1 MIRHFS
7 TILPF
12 FIIASAFP
20 LRAQEGTWSVSA
32 STGIV
37 VLTLKDV
44 EGDNRRDVELWY
56 LNENIPIGNFQPL
69 DYALGFAAS
78 GSYRFDRD
86 IALTFGVTTFR
97 KEVATSYHGSEASL
111 EMRRVVGTTDFKFG
125 LAYYLPRSFQ
135 DIESYFLVE
144 LGSMRTR
151 ATADA
156 FGTRTEKNADST
168 ITLITYDSQGVYE
181 KTKLVV
187 TAGFGAT
194 SRLFSNVFMKLE
206 GIYKFAKIGKIDG
219 TLTSFG
225 APVPHTTSIDFD
237 YSSFFIS
244 LGFGMVF

>member
-1 MIRHFS
+1 MKRRAHKLFS
-7 TILPF
+7 LLILT
-12 FIIASAFP
+12 SAFP
-20 LRAQEGTWSVSA
+20 LSAQEGTWTLSG

-44 EGDNRRDVELWY
+44 EGDNRRDVELWN
-56 LNENIPIGNFQPL
+56 LLEKIPIGNFQPL
-69 DYALGFAAS
+69 DYAMGYAAS

-86 IALTFGVTTFR
+86 IALTFSVTNFR
-97 KEVATSYHGSEASL
+97 KEVATSYRGSEASL
-111 EMRRVVGTTDFKFG
+111 EMRRTVGTTDFKLG

-144 LGSMRTR
+144 LGSMMTR

-156 FGTRTEKNADST
+156 FGTRTAKNADST
-168 ITLITYDSQGVYE
+168 LTLITYDSQGVYE

-237 YSSFFIS
+237 YSCFFIT
-244 LGFGMVF
+244 LGFGMEF

>member
-1 MIRHFS
+1 MNQ
-7 TILPF
+7 TLKALMLLLP
-12 FIIASAFP
+12 AS
-20 LRAQEGTWSVSA
+20 LSLHAQEGTWTLSG
-32 STGIV
+32 STGVV

-44 EGDNRRDVELWY
+44 EGDNRRDVELWNLY
-56 LNENIPIGNFQPL
+56 EKIPIGDFQPL

-78 GSYRFDRD
+78 GSYRFDRE

-97 KEVATSYHGSEASL
+97 KEVATSYHGNEASL
-111 EMRRVVGTTDFKFG
+111 EMRRAVGTTDFKLG
-125 LAYYLPRSFQ
+125 LAYYLPQTFQ

-168 ITLITYDSQGVYE
+168 ITIITYNSQGVYE
-181 KTKLVV
+181 KSKLVV

-206 GIYKFAKIGKIDG
+206 GFYKFAQIGKIDG
-219 TLTSFG
+219 ELTQFG

-237 YSSFFIS
+237 YSSFFIT
-244 LGFGMVF
+244 LGFGMEF